1 MKAKLTNRA
10 EGLSGRRV
18 GRVIDAGGTNA
29 EGDREGRAGVLHV
42 ERVEHDGREVALSLG
57 GAREVRELLLSFES

>member
-1 MKAKLTNRA
+1 MKAKLTNRG
-10 EGLSGRRV
+10 EGLSGGRV
-18 GRVIDAGGTNA
+18 GSVVDAGGTNA

-57 GAREVRELLLSFES
+57 GARKIRKLLLPFGG